1 VDSTVLDLGSNTF
14 HILRAAVGPG
24 GAVQR
29 RWSDKR
35 LVRLGAGALATGWI
49 DDAAWQRALCAVDE
63 LLDGALRTGGTPPA
77 AITAVATSVLRE
89 AGNGSAFIAELARR
103 FGLQARLLPPAEE
116 ARLVYMGARADG
128 DLGVDRAVVLDLG
141 GGSLQIAVGDR
152 NRLQGVDSLPLG
164 VLRLRGIDAAA
175 HVHAV
180 AGPALAAV
188 VALRPDDVVFAA
200 GTARLLGRLGGE
212 AGRLTRARAADL
224 ARLLV
229 TLDPGALLEL
239 GVPPGRLDTVGPGAV
254 AVAEVMALLGASSA
268 RIAGGGLREGLV
280 VELAR
285 TAAPGVAPL
294 RRRRHRDSAVE

>member
-63 LLDGALRTGGTPPA
+63 LLDGAQRSGCTPPA

-89 AGNGSAFIAELARR
+89 AGNGSALLGELARR

-116 ARLVYMGARADG
+116 ARLAYLGARADG
-128 DLGVDRAVVLDLG
+128 HAIDRAVVLDLG

-152 NRLQGVDSLPLG
+152 RQLLRVDSLPLG
-164 VLRLRGIDAAA
+164 VLRLRGTDVAA
-175 HVHAV
+175 HVRAV

-188 VALRPDDVVFAA
+188 AALRPDDVVFAA

-212 AGRLTRARAADL
+212 SGRLTRARAADL
-224 ARLLV
+224 ARLLA

-280 VELAR
+280 VEMAR
-285 TAAPGVAPL
+285 SAVPAVAPL
-294 RRRRHRDSAVE
+294 RRRKHRDSAVE